1 MAKSQQRISKGFYQ
15 YSQVNNFITV
25 KNYMFIREKGKKCL
39 LIRFV
44 NDSDFTVDSME
55 YTVVQLGAGGQV
67 IDNTRVAC
75 KKMNLAP
82 GEMYASN
89 ESIVV
94 DDYCSD
100 FKVVFSCVRSGN
112 YVYTVRE
119 GRAVADYILPEVALE
134 IGEKKRGRK
143 GKRSRK
149 IKRRHRIK
157 RFTVARKLISRPMI
171 ATLAPIVAVLLAILC
186 AALYMARDYVKT
198 IPLNGAWVSAD
209 TLDGE
214 VEYGFE
220 QYVET

>member
-25 KNYMFIREKGKKCL
+25 KNYMFLREKGKKCL

-44 NDSDFTVDSME
+44 NDSDFKVDSME

-67 IDNTRVAC
+67 IDNIRVEC

-82 GEMYASN
+82 GEMYVSN

-100 FKVVFSCVRSGN
+100 FKVVFSRVCSGN

-119 GRAVADYILPEVALE
+119 GRAVADYTLPEVGLQV
-134 IGEKKRGRK
+134 GKKKRVRP
-143 GKRSRK
+143 
-149 IKRRHRIK
+149 IK
-157 RFTVARKLISRPMI
+157 RFTVARKLISRPII

-186 AALYMARDYVKT
+186 VVLYMVRDYVKT
-198 IPLNGAWVSAD
+198 IPLNSVRVSAD
-209 TLDGE
+209 TFLGD

-220 QYVET
+220 KYVET